1 MIIAVKTEFFGLDSN
16 GNRVTIAHF
25 VGDSS
30 ADLPSLSAYTSGG
43 VQITVGSTFHS
54 VTDGADY
61 EMTSAG
67 VWVLS
72 QPGQAAYTKA
82 EVDALL
88 TDKADVVDVYTKVQ
102 VDAIAA
108 AVDFCS
114 VGTTIPANSDLNSYT
129 TKGIYNCGATNAA
142 TLLNCPVT
150 AGFRLEVVEIA
161 FSTRHQQRLY
171 TQQVAGDSIYIRT
184 EGGSGY
190 GSWYKFTGTAV

>member
-1 MIIAVKTEFFGLDSN
+1 MIIAVKTEFFGIDSN

-30 ADLPSLSAYTSGG
+30 ADLPAISAYTSGG
-43 VQITVGSTFHS
+43 VQISVGSTFHS

-82 EVDALL
+82 EVDA
-88 TDKADVVDVYTKVQ
+88 
-102 VDAIAA
+102 IASS
-108 AVDFCS
+108 VDFCR
-114 VGTTIPANSDLNSYT
+114 VGTTIPANSDLNTYT
-129 TKGIYNCGATNAA
+129 TKGVYCCGATSAA
-142 TLLNCPVT
+142 TLSNCPVS